1 MRIPP
6 GVRLPAV
13 AGIALLVLPDGVE
26 AQRPRASASSPG
38 LRGIPTPCKATAI
51 DSAAAQRLMDHV
63 ERAYGRE
70 PDPRGYFE
78 LQSATAAL
86 VHRGRCLTAVTL
98 SYDRELGGG
107 MVILDPRQPSG
118 EPLAVFDYQG
128 AREPFAAGAGR
139 LGVTYTHV
147 RGDGLYES
155 RIAVVCA
162 LDATAWDE
170 CLTVTRDMRTTV
182 VGAAAPLHA
191 EQETAVA
198 LRGDT
203 LVLRRTVT
211 YEREGESPRRPTTS
225 VSRLVLPAV
234 P

>member
-1 MRIPP
+1 M
-6 GVRLPAV
+6 
-13 AGIALLVLPDGVE
+13 
-26 AQRPRASASSPG
+26 
-38 LRGIPTPCKATAI
+38 AI
-51 DSAAAQRLMDHV
+51 DSVAAQRLMDHV

-70 PDPRGYFE
+70 PEPRGYFE

-86 VHRGRCLTAVTL
+86 FHGGRCLTAVTL

-107 MVILDPRQPSG
+107 MVILDPQQPG
-118 EPLAVFDYQG
+118 GAPLAAFDYQG

-139 LGVTYTHV
+139 LAVTYTHV
-147 RGDGLYES
+147 RGSGLYET

-162 LDATAWDE
+162 LDARAWNE

-182 VGAAAPLHA
+182 VGTAAPLHA

-198 LRGDT
+198 LLGDT

-211 YEREGESPRRPTTS
+211 YEREGEPPGRPVTS
-225 VSRLVLPAV
+225 VSRLVLPTV

>member
-6 GVRLPAV
+6 DVRLPAV
-13 AGIALLVLPDGVE
+13 ASIALLVLSGCVE
-26 AQRPRASASSPG
+26 VQRLRATASSPG
-38 LRGIPTPCKATAI
+38 LHSASTSCQATPI

-70 PDPRGYFE
+70 PDARGYFE

-86 VHRGRCLTAVTL
+86 VDHGRCLTAVAL

-107 MVILDPRQPSG
+107 MVILDPRRPDG
-118 EPLAVFDYQG
+118 VPLAAFDYQG

-147 RGDGLYES
+147 RGYGLYES
-155 RIAVVCA
+155 RIAVACA
-162 LDATAWDE
+162 LEAAWNE
-170 CLTVTRDMRTTV
+170 CLSVTRDMRTTV
-182 VGAAAPLHA
+182 VGAEAPLHA

-211 YEREGESPRRPTTS
+211 YEREGEPSRRPTTS